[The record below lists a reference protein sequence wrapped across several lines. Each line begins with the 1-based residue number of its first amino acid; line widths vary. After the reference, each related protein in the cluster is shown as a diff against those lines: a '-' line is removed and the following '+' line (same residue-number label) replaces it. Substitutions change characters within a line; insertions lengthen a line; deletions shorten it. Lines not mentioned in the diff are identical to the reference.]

1 MSADKTAEVERLGA
15 ISFDPGHDGSGP
27 GPQTPQETPRYVL
40 HTAGEALREQA
51 PTEWVVERLFSAG
64 SVSLVV
70 GEGGSKKTWAML
82 DMSVCVAQGVDWLGF
97 ETQRAPV
104 LFIDE
109 ESGPRRLARRLGQVL
124 RGYGAGAETPLSYV
138 TLAGFNFLQVET
150 DVGELQKLI
159 MATGAKLV
167 IIDALADVMIGGDEN
182 SVRDVQPVFRR
193 LRQVAEVTGAAIV
206 VIHHSNKA
214 GSYRG
219 STAMHGAVDL
229 MLKVDSRTGE
239 SYIAFDVEKARD
251 VEPHKFAAAAN
262 WVRGDGWQDDLFNL
276 TVASAI
282 QNSDKYSKS
291 ERYVLRYLE
300 EHGDSHMTEIKSHA
314 DSCSEN
320 AARQAVY
327 SLTDKRAIE
336 RKDDGGQGAPALYGM
351 VESDLETDI

>member
-1 MSADKTAEVERLGA
+1 MADTATTMDKLVTDSTVYLGGDG
-15 ISFDPGHDGSGP
+15 SDPGLDEP
-27 GPQTPQETPRYVL
+27 EEAQRFKL
-40 HTAGEALREQA
+40 HTAAEALREQE
-51 PTEWVVERLFSAG
+51 PTEWIVERLFSAG

-82 DMSVCVAQGVDWLGF
+82 DMTVCVAQGVDWLGF
-97 ETQRAPV
+97 MTQQAPV

-124 RGYGAGAETPLSYV
+124 RGYGAGAETPISYV

-150 DVGELQKLI
+150 DVNELQALI
-159 MATGAKLV
+159 MGTEAKLV
-167 IIDALADVMIGGDEN
+167 VIDALADVMLGGDEN
-182 SVRDVQPVFRR
+182 SVRDVQPVFHR

-206 VIHHSNKA
+206 VIHHSNKT
-214 GSYRG
+214 GGYRG
-219 STAMHGAVDL
+219 SSAMHGAVDL
-229 MLKVDSRTGE
+229 MLKMDSRTGE
-239 SYIAFDVEKARD
+239 NYIAFDVEKARD

-262 WVRGDGWQDDLFNL
+262 WGDDMFNL

-282 QNSDKYSKS
+282 QSTDRYSKS

-300 EHGDSHMTEIKSHA
+300 ANGDSFMKDIQAHA

-327 SLTDKRAIE
+327 SLVEKRAIE

-351 VESDLETDI
+351 VESDTETDI